1 MQLETAGIPTV
12 VVTTTAFEGLTRE
25 VARSLGFPDLRVAVV
40 EHPLGGITADAVG
53 ARADGLVESLV
64 SLLTS

>member
-1 MQLETAGIPTV
+1 MQLESAGVPTV
-12 VVTTTAFEGLTRE
+12 VVTTTAFEGLTWE
-25 VARSLGFPDLRVAVV
+25 VARSLGFQDVRVAVV
-40 EHPLGGITADAVG
+40 EHPLGGIAADAVG